1 MKCATLSPEVGHRER
16 AACEIG
22 GGDATLAHLRGERSR
37 LGGDLDEQRGVR
49 VEAMT
54 TFLDSAR
61 DEIAARL
68 RELEPLVAEYRQLE
82 AAAAALAALP
92 GLARRS
98 TTSGSWTA
106 PSSSRGTTRVWAVP
120 SRGRGRPR
128 GGDRRALQAI
138 ELVKAEPGITVAELA
153 AAMGIKQNYLGA
165 ITTRPVP
172 TQAMQRLE
180 REPMTI
186 APEKVEAIR
195 SQMLAARRKRD
206 PVPVSVLA
214 YAGLR
219 PGGEALPISWE
230 QIARD
235 LHPPWPHARWPRP
248 PVRRRRGVPPSSGSV

>member
-1 MKCATLSPEVGHRER
+1 
-16 AACEIG
+16 
-22 GGDATLAHLRGERSR
+22 
-37 LGGDLDEQRGVR
+37 
-49 VEAMT
+49 
-54 TFLDSAR
+54 
-61 DEIAARL
+61 
-68 RELEPLVAEYRQLE
+68 
-82 AAAAALAALP
+82 
-92 GLARRS
+92 
-98 TTSGSWTA
+98 
-106 PSSSRGTTRVWAVP
+106 VWAVP

-248 PVRRRRGVPPSSGSV
+248 PVRRRRDVPPSSGSV